1 MLNNIFEILW
11 SLPAVLIA
19 ITVHEYAH
27 GLVAYLNG
35 DRTAQLAGR
44 LTLNPLAHLDPVG
57 TLMLILFRF
66 GWAKPV
72 PVNYNNLNNPK
83 KDMILVSLAGPV
95 SNVLIAFLFA
105 LLVRFNN
112 IVLQNIISANL
123 SSIPQL
129 LMTFIKGWFIFL
141 QTGVIINLALAIF
154 NLIPIPPLDG
164 HHIMLGILPREWAL
178 QYAKINNTYGI
189 IILLF
194 LIWSGFVGK
203 IMLPV
208 VFYLF
213 RLFV

>member
-112 IVLQNIISANL
+112 MVLQNIISANL